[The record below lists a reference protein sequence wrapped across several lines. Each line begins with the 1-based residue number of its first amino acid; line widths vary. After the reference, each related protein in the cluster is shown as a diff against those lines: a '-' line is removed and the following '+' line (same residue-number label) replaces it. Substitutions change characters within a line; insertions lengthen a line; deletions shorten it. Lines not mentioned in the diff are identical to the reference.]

1 MQIVG
6 YESGVRGL
14 EYDPADGVSGAI
26 TPPALLIAEDGAI
39 RREPLEADV
48 ELEYTL
54 GPRHCAGVIA
64 DNVHESCETPTAPYC
79 SDHDDDWPCA
89 SCRGQC
95 NLPIDACR
103 EEHAIYL
110 AAFAPA
116 TFKVGVTRL
125 PRLHTRLREQG
136 ADRGA
141 HLQAVSNGRLA
152 RRIEAELANGVPD
165 RVPVDRKVAGLHR
178 DIDRAAWEDLLT
190 GYDLIRTFTFDYGL
204 DLREQPVRETILT
217 GRVVGTQGRL
227 LVLEQ
232 GGGRYAVDLR
242 DLVGHDL
249 KARPSDRELQ
259 ANLGAFG

>member
-14 EYDPADGVSGAI
+14 KYDTGDGVSGSVA
-26 TPPALLIAEDGAI
+26 PPRLVIAEDGAI
-39 RREPLEADV
+39 RRESLEPGV
-48 ELEYTL
+48 ELKYTL
-54 GPRHCAGVIA
+54 GPRHCAGEIGG
-64 DNVHESCETPTAPYC
+64 DTHEACETPTAPYC

-95 NLPIDACR
+95 NLPIDACQ

-110 AAFAPA
+110 AAFAPS

-165 RVPVDRKVAGLHR
+165 RVPIDRKVPGLHR
-178 DIDRAAWEDLLT
+178 AVDTGVWEDLLA

-217 GRVVGTQGRL
+217 GTVVGTKGRL
-227 LVLEQ
+227 LVLER
-232 GGGRYAVDLR
+232 GGGRYAIDLR

-249 KARPSDRELQ
+249 RARPSDRELQ